1 MQLYQI
7 INQNV
12 TQYDIFTDGKTC
24 ISIFQNWHCV
34 HRISIQSRFITD

>member
-7 INQNV
+7 INHV

-34 HRISIQSRFITD
+34 HRISIQSIRFITD